1 MFMEEEQL
9 QNRTPL
15 EKKAP
20 DIGEMV
26 NIFSKGE
33 YLGFN
38 LAFVRPRPD
47 DAVLDVGAGTCAVS
61 RAFSP
66 YVRAVVPL
74 DVSEEALE
82 KGRKAAEK
90 EGLSNLIYVKGM
102 AEDLPFLDETF
113 DITHSRLAF
122 HHFKDVWE
130 PFSEMARVTKKG
142 GRVVLVDMEASAEPY
157 RVIRDKIERLRDP
170 SHVRNLTQDEMLA
183 LFKGEGLTVEMSTS
197 KVIPQKLTPWLTLS
211 GASKKDGEE
220 IRRLMEEELAG
231 GDKTG
236 LNPYRIDGDIGFNH
250 KWILIIGRKKGTE
263 A

>member
-1 MFMEEEQL
+1 MEEEQL

-74 DVSEEALE
+74 DVSEEVLE

-122 HHFKDVWE
+122 HHFKD
-130 PFSEMARVTKKG
+130 A
-142 GRVVLVDMEASAEPY
+142 
-157 RVIRDKIERLRDP
+157 KI
-170 SHVRNLTQDEMLA
+170 
-183 LFKGEGLTVEMSTS
+183 
-197 KVIPQKLTPWLTLS
+197 
-211 GASKKDGEE
+211 
-220 IRRLMEEELAG
+220 
-231 GDKTG
+231 
-236 LNPYRIDGDIGFNH
+236 
-250 KWILIIGRKKGTE
+250 
-263 A
+263 

>member
-1 MFMEEEQL
+1 MEEKQL

-157 RVIRDKIERLRDP
+157 RVIRDKDRTPPRPVAREE
-170 SHVRNLTQDEMLA
+170 SYAGRNA
-183 LFKGEGLTVEMSTS
+183 RPFKGEGLTVEMSTS

-250 KWILIIGRKKGTE
+250 KWILIIGRKEGYE

>member
-1 MFMEEEQL
+1 MEEKQL

-82 KGRKAAEK
+82 KDGKQPRRKAF
-90 EGLSNLIYVKGM
+90 
-102 AEDLPFLDETF
+102 PT
-113 DITHSRLAF
+113 
-122 HHFKDVWE
+122 
-130 PFSEMARVTKKG
+130 
-142 GRVVLVDMEASAEPY
+142 
-157 RVIRDKIERLRDP
+157 
-170 SHVRNLTQDEMLA
+170 
-183 LFKGEGLTVEMSTS
+183 
-197 KVIPQKLTPWLTLS
+197 
-211 GASKKDGEE
+211 
-220 IRRLMEEELAG
+220 
-231 GDKTG
+231 
-236 LNPYRIDGDIGFNH
+236 
-250 KWILIIGRKKGTE
+250 
-263 A
+263 

>member
-102 AEDLPFLDETF
+102 AEDPPFLDETF

-122 HHFKDVWE
+122 HHSK
-130 PFSEMARVTKKG
+130 
-142 GRVVLVDMEASAEPY
+142 
-157 RVIRDKIERLRDP
+157 
-170 SHVRNLTQDEMLA
+170 
-183 LFKGEGLTVEMSTS
+183 TS
-197 KVIPQKLTPWLTLS
+197 GNRFP
-211 GASKKDGEE
+211 
-220 IRRLMEEELAG
+220 
-231 GDKTG
+231 
-236 LNPYRIDGDIGFNH
+236 
-250 KWILIIGRKKGTE
+250 KWR

>member
-1 MFMEEEQL
+1 MEEEQL

-90 EGLSNLIYVKGM
+90 SCYQK
-102 AEDLPFLDETF
+102 
-113 DITHSRLAF
+113 
-122 HHFKDVWE
+122 
-130 PFSEMARVTKKG
+130 
-142 GRVVLVDMEASAEPY
+142 ASANF
-157 RVIRDKIERLRDP
+157 IFFA
-170 SHVRNLTQDEMLA
+170 T
-183 LFKGEGLTVEMSTS
+183 F
-197 KVIPQKLTPWLTLS
+197 
-211 GASKKDGEE
+211 
-220 IRRLMEEELAG
+220 
-231 GDKTG
+231 
-236 LNPYRIDGDIGFNH
+236 F
-250 KWILIIGRKKGTE
+250 
-263 A
+263 

>member
-1 MFMEEEQL
+1 MEEKQL

-170 SHVRNLTQDEMLA
+170 SHVSNYAGRNARPFQRGGPHRRNEHV
-183 LFKGEGLTVEMSTS
+183 EGHPAETDPVAHAFGRL
-197 KVIPQKLTPWLTLS
+197 
-211 GASKKDGEE
+211 EE
-220 IRRLMEEELAG
+220 GRGGNPPPRGRGTRR
-231 GDKTG
+231 
-236 LNPYRIDGDIGFNH
+236 R
-250 KWILIIGRKKGTE
+250 
-263 A
+263 